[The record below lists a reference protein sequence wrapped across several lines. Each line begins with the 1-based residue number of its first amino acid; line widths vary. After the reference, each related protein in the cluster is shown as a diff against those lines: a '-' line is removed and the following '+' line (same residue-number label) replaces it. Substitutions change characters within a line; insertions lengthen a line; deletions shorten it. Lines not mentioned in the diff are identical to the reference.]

1 MSDALVV
8 DGNKVMVQLMWEQ
21 VDAIIEKE
29 LREHIIMLQ
38 REREAG
44 LWVHPDDQADNEEL
58 FPALCKVHKYW
69 AGEAESMRLMDEL
82 GIGYEKEESH
92 E

>member
-1 MSDALVV
+1 MES
-8 DGNKVMVQLMWEQ
+8 NKVMVELQWEQ
-21 VDAIIEKE
+21 IDTIIANE
-29 LREHIIMLQ
+29 LREHIIMMQ

-44 LWVHPDDQADNEEL
+44 LWVHPDDQADNHEL

-82 GIGYEKEESH
+82 GIGH
-92 E
+92 ETRTD